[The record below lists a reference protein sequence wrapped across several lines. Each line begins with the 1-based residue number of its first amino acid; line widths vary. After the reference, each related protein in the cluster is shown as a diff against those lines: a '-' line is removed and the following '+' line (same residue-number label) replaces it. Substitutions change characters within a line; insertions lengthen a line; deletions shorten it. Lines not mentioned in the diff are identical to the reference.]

1 MRCMLSRFLGA
12 LLACMVAVAARAQST
27 PIAPVSTALDGLEVI
42 ASVSRDALEV
52 GETLDIRLL
61 FSGDAASS
69 ARLAFPE
76 SASDQATMKLGEWDV
91 LAVKPVF
98 DAKGVRV
105 GVELQVS
112 TFDVSTPLKSI
123 PLTWGTTTP
132 MEGNANLPPVTV
144 QSLVGEEADP
154 ASFRDI
160 AGAMDVGA
168 ARFSN
173 TALVV
178 SIVVAILAAIAALAF
193 FLRRKPVKI
202 ELPHERALREL
213 ELLAREGLAIPGG
226 CHTFYIALTD
236 TVRSYVSARFVIG
249 ATRQTTREFTTHA
262 RASGSFNDAQ
272 VDRLTALLRLA
283 DYVKF
288 AGAQTDSTRARED
301 VAAAR
306 AFVAETMPRAAT
318 AETQER
324 AR

>member
-1 MRCMLSRFLGA
+1 MKCTLSQFLGA
-12 LLACMVAVAARAQST
+12 WLAFMVAMAARAQST
-27 PIAPVSTALDGLEVI
+27 PIAPVSTALDGLEVV
-42 ASVSRDALEV
+42 ASVDRDALEV
-52 GETLDIRLL
+52 GETLHIRLL

-76 SASDQATMKLGEWDV
+76 SASDQATMQLGEWDV

-112 TFDVSTPLKSI
+112 TFDASTPLKSI

-132 MEGNANLPPVTV
+132 LEGNANLPPVTV
-144 QSLVGEEADP
+144 QSIVGEEADP

-160 AGAMDVGA
+160 AGAMEVGSA
-168 ARFSN
+168 GFPK

-178 SIVVAILAAIAALAF
+178 GIVVAILAAIAALAF
-193 FLRRKPVKI
+193 FLRRKPVKL

-226 CHTFYIALTD
+226 CHTFYISLTD
-236 TVRSYVSARFVIG
+236 TVRWYVSARFVIG
-249 ATRQTTREFTTHA
+249 ATRQTTREFTAHA

-283 DYVKF
+283 DFVKF

-306 AFVAETMPRAAT
+306 AFVAETMPQQAA
-318 AETQER
+318 AVTQEH